1 MCRPVKP
8 SLCKGRG
15 TAAGGGRVAVNKI
28 DNPSDGIRRQLPL
41 HRGAKATGKQ
51 RPLHKGAKATGK
63 QRPLHKGAKATGK
76 QRPLGKGAN
85 NALSKTALMRKLPV

>member
-1 MCRPVKP
+1 MCRCVKP

-41 HRGAKATGKQ
+41 HRGAKATGRQ
-51 RPLHKGAKATGK
+51 RPLHKGAY
-63 QRPLHKGAKATGK
+63 
-76 QRPLGKGAN
+76 
-85 NALSKTALMRKLPV
+85 NALSKTALMRKPPLCKGRWQTLCV